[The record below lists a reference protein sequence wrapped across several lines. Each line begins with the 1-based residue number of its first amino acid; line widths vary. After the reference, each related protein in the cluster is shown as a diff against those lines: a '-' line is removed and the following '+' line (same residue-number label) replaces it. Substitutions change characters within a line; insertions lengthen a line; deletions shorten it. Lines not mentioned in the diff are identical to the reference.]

1 MQPASYV
8 TADIPGV
15 GGRIKETPDDFLV
28 EEIPLYTPSG
38 EGEHVYLMVEKRA
51 MTAMELF
58 DLIARHFRVRRSA
71 VGYAGLKDKQAVTRQ
86 VVSVHLP
93 RRRYEDIPHLEHD
106 RVRVLWADRHNN
118 KLKRGH
124 LTGNR
129 FSIKIR
135 GVGIEQTPTVLRAV
149 RTLEQVG
156 VPDRIGVQ
164 RFGYLGNN
172 HLIGLA
178 LLRRDA
184 HAAVEAML
192 GPSEVSPDAQREAR
206 ALYAEG
212 RFTEARDAFPRS
224 LRTEWAVLDALACG
238 EHPEQAIGAVQPD
251 VLGFYISAFQS
262 AVFNAVLDRRVIEGT
277 LGVLREGDIAVDER
291 GRKPIEIDEV
301 SLADGSILERH
312 RRFELSASGPMWGAL
327 MRRASGETGR
337 IEKET
342 LVSFGISPGE
352 LPDPKDLDIPMSG
365 GTRRP
370 LRVALTNTEV
380 EAGSDE
386 HGPYIRIAFDLPR
399 GGFAT
404 TVLDEIMKPV
414 GNSTR

>member
-8 TADIPGV
+8 TAEIPGV
-15 GGRIKETPDDFLV
+15 GGRIKETPEDFLV
-28 EEIPLYTPSG
+28 EEIPLYAPSG
-38 EGEHVYLMVEKRA
+38 EGEHIYLMVEKRS
-51 MTAMELF
+51 MTAMQLF
-58 DLIARHFRVRRSA
+58 DVIARHFRVKRSA

-93 RRRYEDIPHLEHD
+93 GRRDEDIPHLEHD
-106 RVRVLWADRHNN
+106 RVRVLWTDRHAN

-124 LTGNR
+124 LAGNR

-135 GVGIEQTPTVLRAV
+135 GVDIGQTPTVLRTV
-149 RTLEQVG
+149 RMLERVG
-156 VPDRIGVQ
+156 VPDRIGAQ

-192 GPSEVSPDAQREAR
+192 GPSTASPEAQREAR

-212 RFTEARDAFPRS
+212 RFAEARDAFPRS
-224 LRTEWAVLDALACG
+224 LHTEWAVLDALACG
-238 EHPEQAIGAVQPD
+238 EHPEQAIEAVQPD

-262 AVFNAVLDRRVIEGT
+262 AVFNAVLDARIVEGT
-277 LGVLREGDIAVDER
+277 LGVLREGDIAVDR
-291 GRKPIEIDEV
+291 RSRKPMEIDEV
-301 SLADGSILERH
+301 ALADESILDRH

-337 IEKET
+337 VEAET
-342 LVSFGISPGE
+342 LASFGISPDA
-352 LPDPKDLDIPMSG
+352 LPDPADLGIPMIG

-370 LRVALTNTEV
+370 LRVALTNTSV

-386 HGPYIRIAFDLPR
+386 RGPYIRCAFDLPR

-414 GNSTR
+414 AFSTR

>member
-1 MQPASYV
+1 M
-8 TADIPGV
+8 
-15 GGRIKETPDDFLV
+15 GGRIKETPEDFLV
-28 EEIPLYTPSG
+28 EEIPLYAPSG

-58 DLIARHFRVRRSA
+58 DLIARHFGVSRSA

-93 RRRYEDIPHLEHD
+93 GRRYEEFPHLEHD
-106 RVRVLWADRHNN
+106 RVRVLWADRHVN
-118 KLKRGH
+118 KLRRGH
-124 LTGNR
+124 LAGNR

-135 GVGIEQTPTVLRAV
+135 GVDIGRTPTVLRTV
-149 RTLEQVG
+149 RMLEKVG
-156 VPDRIGVQ
+156 VPDRIGAQ

-178 LLRRDA
+178 LMRRDA
-184 HAAVEAML
+184 HAAIDAIL
-192 GPSEVSPDAQREAR
+192 GPSDAFPDAQREGR

-212 RFTEARDAFPRS
+212 RYAEARDAFPRS

-238 EHPEQAIGAVQPD
+238 EHPEEAIGAVQPD

-262 AVFNAVLDRRVIEGT
+262 AVFNAVLDRRVVEGT
-277 LGVLREGDIAVDER
+277 LGVLREGDLAVDPK
-291 GRKPIEIDEV
+291 GRKPIEIDDV
-301 SLADGSILERH
+301 ALADESIAERH

-337 IEKET
+337 VEAET
-342 LVSFGISPGE
+342 LASFGISPGD
-352 LPDPKDLDIPMSG
+352 LPDPNELGIPMSG

-370 LRVALTNTEV
+370 LRVALTNSSV

-386 HGPYIRIAFDLPR
+386 RGPYIRCAFDLPR

-404 TVLDEIMKPV
+404 TVLDEIMKPG